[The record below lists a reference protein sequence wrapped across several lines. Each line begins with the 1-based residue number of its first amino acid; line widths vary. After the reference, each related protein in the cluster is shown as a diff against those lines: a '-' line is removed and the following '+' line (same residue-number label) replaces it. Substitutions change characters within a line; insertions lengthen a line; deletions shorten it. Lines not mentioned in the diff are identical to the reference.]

1 MASSV
6 VALSSAPDPARPGTD
21 AEASFLPAKLSK
33 NSSSYGLHCADT
45 SSAEAGVSGEL
56 LYSHGSSGPLPSL
69 PSSHTQTS
77 PCCFSEVRIH
87 QPQYMSCFFTLVRSF
102 SSWMLERCS
111 VSPVISCLCDH
122 LQNVAF
128 FPFFL

>member
-56 LYSHGSSGPLPSL
+56 LYSCG
-69 PSSHTQTS
+69 
-77 PCCFSEVRIH
+77 
-87 QPQYMSCFFTLVRSF
+87 SCFIHMGAQAHCLHFLAVIRKPVHVALVK
-102 SSWMLERCS
+102 
-111 VSPVISCLCDH
+111 
-122 LQNVAF
+122 
-128 FPFFL
+128 